1 MDINILLYVS
11 MILTILILM
20 SILFG
25 CKFNYYY
32 QKEHFTNDNK
42 ENKDNKP
49 KEEIKEEIKEED
61 NKEFKLSKEEKEYL
75 TNISLGILNADAIKE
90 LIKNGKLTELN
101 IDNIIKYIVSLGPTN
116 K

>member
-42 ENKDNKP
+42 P
-49 KEEIKEEIKEED
+49 KEEIKQEIKEDD